1 MLEKIQNTVIRNNTF
16 ENLLYSGSM
25 VARLQGFDGVIFENN
40 NYGNAKLY
48 ENVLKGGKES
58 SLNISIKKTETK
70 PIVNAPEVVRNT
82 SAPQKDNAIKAP
94 NTGFSKNLNGW
105 IFAIVG
111 GIFALILLVGLKN
124 RKTSVKF

>member
-1 MLEKIQNTVIRNNTF
+1 
-16 ENLLYSGSM
+16 M